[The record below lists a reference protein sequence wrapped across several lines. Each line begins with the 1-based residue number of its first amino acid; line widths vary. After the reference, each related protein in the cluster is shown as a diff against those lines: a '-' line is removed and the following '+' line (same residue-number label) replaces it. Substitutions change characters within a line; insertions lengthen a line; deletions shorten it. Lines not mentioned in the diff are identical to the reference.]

1 MKKPWE
7 IHHDESV
14 GEEGGMAL
22 SNLNRSQSMI
32 SQLQN
37 IIDSEDSLP
46 AWVQGK
52 INSVYDDINDVHGYM
67 SYLDDEYESE
77 DDESEFEDG
86 EKYYD
91 IERHDDSDDEFSDEH
106 EEDDYEEED
115 VVEGDLLERK
125 RRKKKK
131 GGLWANIWARRRAG
145 KRPKRPGE
153 KGYPKTLD
161 IGESLIREVVQLMLE
176 KRKKKKKKKC
186 KGTESS
192 PVGSPR
198 QRSFCKRMCGMRR
211 VNTGSKTAGDP
222 DSCINQA
229 LRRWKCRCRKLRL

>member
-1 MKKPWE
+1 
-7 IHHDESV
+7 
-14 GEEGGMAL
+14 MAL

-37 IIDSEDSLP
+37 IIDAEDSLP

-67 SYLDDEYESE
+67 TQLSDEYVSE
-77 DDESEFEDG
+77 DDDSEFEDS

-91 IERHDDSDDEFSDEH
+91 VEYGDDSDEDEFSDEY
-106 EEDDYEEED
+106 EDDEDEEED
-115 VVEGDLLERK
+115 VVEVDLLERK
-125 RRKKKK
+125 RRKKRRKK
-131 GGLWANIWARRRAG
+131 KGGGGLWANIWARRRAG

-229 LRRWKCRCRKLRL
+229 LRRWKCRCRKLRLQLNQW